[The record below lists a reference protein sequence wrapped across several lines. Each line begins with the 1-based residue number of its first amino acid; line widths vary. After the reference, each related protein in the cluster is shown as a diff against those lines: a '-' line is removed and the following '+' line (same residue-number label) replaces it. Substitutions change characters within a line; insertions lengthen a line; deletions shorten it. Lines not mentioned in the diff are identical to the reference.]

1 MSEMGPDADLRGLC
15 LVGPPSVLKI
25 RWSMLADQPALC
37 DAEVLQSELQCQ
49 AFARTEVARKKP
61 YPARDDLVY
70 TTHMV
75 NGNELTREV
84 AGSWAPAKQRA
95 LCGFNAGAALDG
107 ERDAST
113 RRRAM
118 SASRGTEDRAVGIS
132 AGA

>member
-49 AFARTEVARKKP
+49 AFARTDVARKKP

-75 NGNELTREV
+75 NGNELTRAEIKVPHVAPHGCAERGFFNEAGFTV
-84 AGSWAPAKQRA
+84 AGREKELMCRPPNTAFGW
-95 LCGFNAGAALDG
+95 LN
-107 ERDAST
+107 ST
-113 RRRAM
+113 RFV
-118 SASRGTEDRAVGIS
+118 SP
-132 AGA
+132 

>member
-49 AFARTEVARKKP
+49 AFARTDVARKKP

-75 NGNELTREV
+75 NGNELTRAEIEVPHVAPHGCAERGFFNEAGFTV
-84 AGSWAPAKQRA
+84 AGRRE
-95 LCGFNAGAALDG
+95 AGDRLPRPDG
-107 ERDAST
+107 RPVT
-113 RRRAM
+113 
-118 SASRGTEDRAVGIS
+118 
-132 AGA
+132 